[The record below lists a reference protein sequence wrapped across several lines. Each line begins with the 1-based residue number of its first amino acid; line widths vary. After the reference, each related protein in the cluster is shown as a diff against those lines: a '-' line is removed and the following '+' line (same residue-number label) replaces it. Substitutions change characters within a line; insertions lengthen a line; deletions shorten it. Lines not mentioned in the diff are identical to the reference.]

1 VHPLIEHIQ
10 KEWAELKSAPGAF
23 VILAVL
29 CILTGL
35 GIGSWHYSERLEE
48 QAGQISRYRVA
59 LGIDKGGPN
68 ALAELTNTELQ
79 AKGLG
84 TASKVR
90 DLCFS
95 FQKRSEQIGPAPA
108 GDGKVAAKEH
118 FDRVQAL
125 MREVSQEFDH
135 DLKSD
140 FLNANNEL
148 LRRLDRKAVASVVRG
163 PIFTDADT
171 GTPIGMASLTSGEME
186 APFLCTYADQ
196 MEQMAKLLP
205 AKSGK

>member
-1 VHPLIEHIQ
+1 MHPLVEHIQ
-10 KEWAELKSAPGAF
+10 KEWAVLKSAPGAF
-23 VILAVL
+23 IILAVL

-79 AKGLG
+79 AKALG
-84 TASKVR
+84 IASKVR

-95 FQKRSEQIGPAPA
+95 FQKRSEQIGPVPA
-108 GDGKVAAKEH
+108 GDRKAAKER

-125 MREVSQEFDH
+125 MHEVSQEFDH

-163 PIFTDADT
+163 PIFTDAET
-171 GTPIGMASLTSGEME
+171 GTPIGMASLMPGEME

-205 AKSGK
+205 TNSGQ